1 MRAETAWRYSIA
13 SRIPQRIAH
22 LFEQKEGG
30 ASPPRPITPSSGA
43 LCDLISARDALLEP
57 IQHFLLDPSDSAL
70 AKPYPFRE
78 RPCRFKPGDMLRG
91 IENKFLEL
99 TLRQY
104 PHRGISS

>member
-1 MRAETAWRYSIA
+1 
-13 SRIPQRIAH
+13 
-22 LFEQKEGG
+22 
-30 ASPPRPITPSSGA
+30 
-43 LCDLISARDALLEP
+43 LCDLISARDALLKP

-78 RPCRFKPGDMLRG
+78 RPCRFKPGNMLRG
-91 IENKFLEL
+91 VENKFLEL